1 MVRVWW
7 CFCHVFFF
15 LVLLPDL
22 VYGFA
27 ADSFAVHSQ
36 LDPQLKDL
44 QLWTMDLHSWLCKE
58 INVKIWKSSSIF
70 ILVKHSILGWRFRV
84 AARDFGFRV
93 YTTPIGLHYLKKN
106 TIESSFFILI
116 WLKKDSHSSFDIV
129 FSVPPPQT
137 GAPRPNWLC
146 HQPIIHKTWIWKYFL
161 QKWLWHTSYAK
172 IHVLFPKCDNVI
184 ENIQI
189 HMLRW
194 VFFF

>member
-1 MVRVWW
+1 M
-7 CFCHVFFF
+7 
-15 LVLLPDL
+15 LLPDL

-36 LDPQLKDL
+36 LDPQLKDPVANNGLAFLTL
-44 QLWTMDLHSWLCKE
+44 QRN
-58 INVKIWKSSSIF
+58 NVKIWKSSSIF

-137 GAPRPNWLC
+137 GAPRPNSLC
-146 HQPIIHKTWIWKYFL
+146 HQPIIHKT
-161 QKWLWHTSYAK
+161 
-172 IHVLFPKCDNVI
+172 
-184 ENIQI
+184 
-189 HMLRW
+189 
-194 VFFF
+194 